1 MLTKILPA
9 LFAILASGAHAQ
21 LIECIDGKG
30 NSRYSETPCRADER
44 DPRKIYRRGSASR
57 KMESHDTYA
66 QGERERLEQEREAVA
81 RAAEEERRLKEMVR
95 VQQMMQ
101 EEAAAALVNRL
112 EADRK
117 AAK

>member
-44 DPRKIYRRGSASR
+44 DPRKIYRRGSTNR
-57 KMESHDTYA
+57 KVEAHNAYH
-66 QGERERLEQEREAVA
+66 QGELDRLTQEREAAA

-101 EEAAAALVNRL
+101 EEAAAALLNRL

>member
-1 MLTKILPA
+1 MKRLLPA
-9 LFAILASGAHAQ
+9 LFAILASTAHAQ
-21 LIECIDGKG
+21 LIECIDSKG
-30 NSRYSETPCRADER
+30 SSRYSETPCRADER
-44 DPRKIYRRGSASR
+44 DPRKIYRRGSTSR
-57 KMESHDTYA
+57 KVESHNAYA
-66 QGERERLEQEREAVA
+66 EGERERLEQEREAAA

-101 EEAAAALVNRL
+101 EEAAAALLNRL